1 MAKEVKKNETTES
14 TDLTVLGGIEGIGTG
29 FEGTNS
35 GTFKTPFLKVL
46 QAMSPEL
53 KKNDPKY
60 ITGAEQ
66 GQLCNTATNEA
77 VDNME
82 IVVLKIEH
90 VLVVWVPERGGLV
103 GRFPKSK
110 EDELVTKRDGAKKW
124 TAEGNEVVDTIELY
138 CLDIANPEVPF
149 IFPLSTTS
157 LKYGKSFATRMR
169 ALRVD
174 GKQVPVSWAGVWKI
188 STMEESN
195 DKGSWYTLGNT
206 PDFQR
211 LITVQ
216 ERDEYVVPAIEMLK
230 TAAVDYSQVDAS
242 VHTEDS
248 PEY

>member
-1 MAKEVKKNETTES
+1 MAKEVKKNESTE
-14 TDLTVLGGIEGIGTG
+14 TMDLTVLNGIDGIGSG

-53 KKNDPKY
+53 KKSDPKY
-60 ITGAEQ
+60 IQGAEQ

-77 VDNME
+77 VDNLE

-138 CLDIANPEVPF
+138 CLDMVNPEVPF

-174 GKQVPVSWAGVWKI
+174 GKQVGVSWAGVWKI
-188 STMEESN
+188 GTVEESN
-195 DKGSWYTLGNT
+195 DKGSWFTIGAT

-216 ERDEYVVPAIEMLK
+216 ERDEYVIPAIEMLK
-230 TAAVDYSQVDAS
+230 TAAVDYSVVDAAE
-242 VHTEDS
+242 HKDD

>member
-1 MAKEVKKNETTES
+1 MAKEVKKNESTE
-14 TDLTVLGGIEGIGTG
+14 TMDLTVLSGIDGIGSG

-53 KKNDPKY
+53 KKSDPKY
-60 ITGAEQ
+60 IQGAEQ

-77 VDNME
+77 VDNLE

-138 CLDIANPEVPF
+138 CLDMANPEVPF

-174 GKQVPVSWAGVWKI
+174 GKQVGVSWAGVWKVG
-188 STMEESN
+188 TVEESN
-195 DKGSWYTLGNT
+195 DKGSWFTIGAT

-216 ERDEYVVPAIEMLK
+216 ERDEYVIPAIEMLK
-230 TAAVDYSQVDAS
+230 TAAVDYSVVDAAE
-242 VHTEDS
+242 HKDD